1 MPEVGAVFVLQHC
14 RGPSIAPELMI
25 PDAAES
31 GYCCGI
37 RSELRLCEE
46 PFETMTP
53 EHMLLL
59 LERVRALIAS
69 RRPIWMIAA
78 FLRAPKHEHSF
89 VSLNWWKISP
99 PLPQMAPAASEDL

>member
-14 RGPSIAPELMI
+14 RGRSIAPELMI

-31 GYCCGI
+31 GYFCGI

-53 EHMLLL
+53 EHMLLGSDR
-59 LERVRALIAS
+59 EQT
-69 RRPIWMIAA
+69 PDWMIAA

>member
-37 RSELRLCEE
+37 RSERRLCEE
-46 PFETMTP
+46 VPVWNDDAWAYATP
-53 EHMLLL
+53 VGARPGLSS
-59 LERVRALIAS
+59 RADARLDD
-69 RRPIWMIAA
+69 RG
-78 FLRAPKHEHSF
+78 
-89 VSLNWWKISP
+89 IS
-99 PLPQMAPAASEDL
+99 ARSKAW

>member
-46 PFETMTP
+46 PFETIAP

-59 LERVRALIAS
+59 LERVRGFSS
-69 RRPIWMIAA
+69 RAD
-78 FLRAPKHEHSF
+78 AP
-89 VSLNWWKISP
+89 LDDRGIS
-99 PLPQMAPAASEDL
+99 ARSKA